1 MTPVLISSFIDSAQ
15 QCGYGRF
22 GIARERHYF
31 ARLNLDFADELKLMH
46 FGALD

>member
-1 MTPVLISSFIDSAQ
+1 MTPVLVSSFIDSAQQ

-31 ARLNLDFADELKLMH
+31 ARMNLDFADELNSCILVR
-46 FGALD
+46 